1 MIIDTHTHV
10 WSFPSYGDLSQHI
23 KTTEDLIAFRTRYP
37 ELYNCSLTEE
47 PVDNSDALI
56 ADMDK
61 NGVALTLVQARPG
74 YVTNDQVAQAAARHS
89 DRLQA
94 IARVGHDQEAA
105 GYHDDPGPTREQA
118 PEEIERCLTKL
129 KMRGVGEIFIRSLT
143 NEIHPERI
151 AKDLDGLM
159 KVVSKHGVPIQFPTA
174 WSQFP
179 GGLFYGDPLWVDEVA
194 LRHPKV
200 PIILTKMG
208 RSVGRY
214 FDSAMT
220 VAMRNVNIYFDVV
233 GTNPQHL
240 RFAIDKIGPH
250 RIMFGTDWSATWRWI
265 SVPTTLHK
273 LRLKVLDDAKVTDD
287 ERRMILWDNAVE
299 VFKLG
304 EGSREST
311 VGVSK
316 GSGIAR
322 SKNGGQLKMKNKIV
336 PALRHWT
343 VSIAGKLL
351 FLLTF
356 CALAPPVA
364 AQPHLSVAP
373 IANHCAVPARR
384 LCRFFRTHC
393 LQQDRPV
400 DRVSHRH

>member
-1 MIIDTHTHV
+1 MPAAMNMMMPTTTPSNAIEFVFPFLGASPRRPSAPLRGARRVEQLLSCPLFHTVLKRSDVEGTRHADPLVAVHRCSAQYPQPPALLSHEDLSMIIDTHTHV
-10 WSFPSYGDLSQHI
+10 WSFPSYRDLSQHI

-105 GYHDDPGPTREQA
+105 GYHDDPGPTRERA

-129 KMRGVGEIFIRSLT
+129 KMKGVGEIFIRSLT

-151 AKDLDGLM
+151 ANDLDGLM

-194 LRHPKV
+194 LRHSKV
-200 PIILTKMG
+200 PITNK
-208 RSVGRY
+208 
-214 FDSAMT
+214 D
-220 VAMRNVNIYFDVV
+220 
-233 GTNPQHL
+233 GT
-240 RFAIDKIGPH
+240 
-250 RIMFGTDWSATWRWI
+250 
-265 SVPTTLHK
+265 
-273 LRLKVLDDAKVTDD
+273 
-287 ERRMILWDNAVE
+287 ERRPL
-299 VFKLG
+299 
-304 EGSREST
+304 
-311 VGVSK
+311 
-316 GSGIAR
+316 
-322 SKNGGQLKMKNKIV
+322 
-336 PALRHWT
+336 LRQRDD
-343 VSIAGKLL
+343 GRD
-351 FLLTF
+351 
-356 CALAPPVA
+356 
-364 AQPHLSVAP
+364 AQ
-373 IANHCAVPARR
+373 R
-384 LCRFFRTHC
+384 
-393 LQQDRPV
+393 
-400 DRVSHRH
+400 